1 MTRLFDLNA
10 TRLEIRGDDARSWLN
25 GQLTCDVAAL
35 PAGGSIR
42 GLRLSKNGRILAAVH
57 VLDRPEGLDLVV
69 PRARAEELAE
79 ELDRYII
86 MEDVELHPRWHERIV
101 AVEGFERRPEGSV
114 PGELFGLEV
123 SFLAVGDVA
132 AALAELDATAVPFEE
147 AEALRVAAGW
157 PGAPELDIGLLP
169 QEAGLKG
176 LVSFTKGCYLGQEPV
191 VMLEHRGRAPKRLA
205 RLRLARE
212 TAPGAAVTLESGEL
226 AGEVTSAASVH
237 GQALALALL
246 KRRAEGDVA
255 LTVDGTRVLERS
267 WVGEP

>member
-1 MTRLFDLNA
+1 MTRLFDLDA

-25 GQLTCDVAAL
+25 GQLTCDVTAL

-42 GLRLSKNGRILAAVH
+42 GLRLGKNGRILAAVH

-69 PRARAEELAE
+69 PRARAEALAE

-86 MEDVELHPRWHERIV
+86 MEDVELHPRWRERVI
-101 AVEGFERRPEGSV
+101 AVEGAARPPEGSV

-123 SFLAVGDVA
+123 SLLAVGDVA
-132 AALAELDATAVPFEE
+132 AALAELGATLVSDEE

-157 PGAPELDIGLLP
+157 PGAPELDAGLLP

-205 RLRLARE
+205 RLRLERE
-212 TAPGAAVTLESGEL
+212 TARGATVTLESGET
-226 AGEVTSAASVH
+226 AGEITSVATVR
-237 GQALALALL
+237 GEALALALL
-246 KRRAEGDVA
+246 KRRAEGDVP
-255 LTVDGTRVLERS
+255 LVVDGARVLERS